1 MLDRA
6 SLEKSPANLCT
17 SARRRE
23 SLVHLVAIALMTGL
37 AAPGSA
43 AETAQARP
51 GDDSLYRDAEAAPAA
66 RAEDLLARMT
76 LEEKIVQ
83 LRAIWDDK
91 TEIFDSSL
99 EVDPAKLK
107 RRFPHGL
114 GQLSR
119 PSDATGPVSPRV
131 VPRRDARQTV
141 ELVNAV
147 QKYAVEETRLGIPV
161 FFHEE
166 GLHGYAA
173 VGATSFPQA
182 IALASTWDPGLVREV
197 NSVTAREIRARGVHL
212 VLSPVVDIARDPRWG
227 RIEETFGEDPFLVS
241 EIGVASVLGL
251 QGELA
256 DGRLADGK
264 VFATLKHMT
273 GHGQPESG
281 TNIGP
286 APFSER
292 ELRENFF
299 PPFEAAIDRAG
310 VQLVMA
316 SYNEIDGVPSH
327 VNTWLL
333 KDVLRD
339 EWGFEGVVVADY
351 YAIDQLVGLHHVA
364 DSLQQ
369 AAVRAFNAGV
379 DIDLPNGDAYA
390 TLLDAVRKG
399 QVEESQ
405 IDAAVMRVLELKF
418 RSGMFEQPFADAG
431 YAEQITNNAGARALA
446 RKAAERSIILLA
458 NDGMLPLKLPAGNE
472 KPVIAVIGPNAA
484 VARLGGYYGE
494 PPHTVSILDGVTE
507 KVGDRADIRFA
518 QGVVIT
524 EDDDWWADEVVL
536 GDPEEN
542 RRLIREAVDVARDA
556 DVILL
561 AIGDT
566 EQTSREGWADSHL
579 GDRASLDL
587 VGEQQELF
595 DALRALD
602 IPLTVILINGRPAST
617 VAISEQANALI
628 EGWYLGE
635 QGGHAMADVLFGDVN
650 PGGKLP
656 VTIPRHVGQLPVYY
670 NHKPTSK
677 RGYLFDTTEPL
688 YPFGWGL
695 SYTNFELAGPS
706 LSRSRIKAG
715 ESVDVEVRV
724 RNTGP
729 VAGDETVQLYIRDK
743 VSSVTRPVK
752 ELKAFERITLGPGE
766 RRTVRFTLTPES
778 FRMWND
784 RMERVVEPGEFDIMT
799 GPNSVELETV
809 TLSIQ

>member
-1 MLDRA
+1 MLVRVR
-6 SLEKSPANLCT
+6 LES
-17 SARRRE
+17 
-23 SLVHLVAIALMTGL
+23 SLVPLVALALTMGLTNPL
-37 AAPGSA
+37 AAEAAEKPGS
-43 AETAQARP
+43 
-51 GDDSLYRDAEAAPAA
+51 DSLYRDADATATA
-66 RAEDLLARMT
+66 RAGDLLARMT

-83 LRAIWDDK
+83 LRAVWDDK
-91 TEIFDSSL
+91 TEIFDASL
-99 EVDPAKLK
+99 ELDPRKLK
-107 RRFPHGL
+107 RQYPHGL

-131 VPRRDARQTV
+131 VPRRDARQTID
-141 ELVNAV
+141 LVNGI
-147 QKYAVEETRLGIPV
+147 QKYALEETRLGIPV

-182 IALASTWDPGLVREV
+182 IALASTWDPALVREV

-241 EIGVASVLGL
+241 EIGIASVLGL
-251 QGELA
+251 QGESA

-286 APFSER
+286 APLSER

-299 PPFEAAIDRAG
+299 PPFEAAINRGGAE
-310 VQLVMA
+310 LVMA

-333 KDVLRD
+333 QDVLRD
-339 EWGFEGVVVADY
+339 EWGFGGVVVADY

-364 DSLQQ
+364 DNLEQ
-369 AAVRAFNAGV
+369 AAVRAFNAGI

-390 TLLDAVRKG
+390 TLLDAVHDGRI
-399 QVEESQ
+399 EENS
-405 IDAAVMRVLELKF
+405 IDAAVKRVLELKF
-418 RSGMFEQPFADAG
+418 RSGIFEQPFADADH
-431 YAEQITNNAGARALA
+431 AERITNNAEARALA
-446 RKAAERSIILLA
+446 QKAAERSIILLK
-458 NDGMLPLKLPAGNE
+458 NDGMLPLKLPETGNG
-472 KPVIAVIGPNAA
+472 KPVIAVVGPNAA

-494 PPHTVSILDGVTE
+494 PPHTVSILDGLQE
-507 KVGDRADIRFA
+507 KVGERAEIRFA

-536 GDPEEN
+536 GDPERN
-542 RRLIREAVDVARDA
+542 RRLIQEAVDIARNA

-602 IPLTVILINGRPAST
+602 IPLAVILINGRPAST
-617 VAISEQANALI
+617 VAIAEQADALI

-635 QGGHAMADVLFGDVN
+635 RGGHAMADVLFGDVN

-656 VTIPRHVGQLPVYY
+656 LTIPRHVGQLPMYY
-670 NHKPTSK
+670 NHKPSSK

-695 SYTNFELAGPS
+695 SYTSFELGSPQ
-706 LSRSRIKAG
+706 LSRSRIG
-715 ESVDVEVRV
+715 VDDSVEVSVSV
-724 RNTGP
+724 RNSGRL
-729 VAGDETVQLYIRDK
+729 AGDETVQLYIRDK

-752 ELKAFERITLGPGE
+752 ELKAFERVTLAPGE
-766 RRTVRFTLTPES
+766 RTTIRFTLSPES

-784 RMERVVEPGEFDIMT
+784 RMERVVEPGEFEIMT
-799 GPNSVELETV
+799 GANSAELDSV
-809 TLSIQ
+809 TLRIQ

>member
-1 MLDRA
+1 MVDRA
-6 SLEKSPANLCT
+6 SLEKS
-17 SARRRE
+17 
-23 SLVHLVAIALMTGL
+23 LVRLVAIALTTGL

-43 AETAQARP
+43 AETVPARP
-51 GDDSLYRDAEAAPAA
+51 GDDPLYKDAEAAPGA

-83 LRAIWDDK
+83 LRAVWDDK

-99 EVDPAKLK
+99 DLDPAKLK

-119 PSDATGPVSPRV
+119 PSDATGPASPRV
-131 VPRRDARQTV
+131 VPRRDVRRTV

-147 QKYAVEETRLGIPV
+147 QKYAVEETRLGIPA

-197 NSVTAREIRARGVHL
+197 NGVTAREIRARGVHL

-251 QGELA
+251 QGELV

-299 PPFEAAIDRAG
+299 PPFESAIERAG
-310 VQLVMA
+310 VELVMA

-339 EWGFEGVVVADY
+339 EWGFKGVVVADY

-399 QVEESQ
+399 QVEESK

-431 YAEQITNNAGARALA
+431 YAEQITNNAEARALA
-446 RKAAERSIILLA
+446 RKAAERSIILLE
-458 NDGMLPLKLPAGNE
+458 NDGMLPLKLPAGND

-494 PPHTVSILDGVTE
+494 PPHTVSILDGVKE

-542 RRLIREAVDVARDA
+542 SRLIREAVDVARDA

-602 IPLTVILINGRPAST
+602 IPLTVILINGRPTST

-635 QGGHAMADVLFGDVN
+635 QGGHAVANVLFGDVN

-656 VTIPRHVGQLPVYY
+656 VTIPRHVGQLPMYY

-695 SYTNFELAGPS
+695 SYTSFELAGPR
-706 LSRSRIKAG
+706 LSRSRIKPG

-724 RNTGP
+724 RNTGR
-729 VAGDETVQLYIRDK
+729 VAGDETVQLYVRDK

-752 ELKAFERITLGPGE
+752 ELKAFERVTLGPGE

-799 GPNSVELETV
+799 GPNSVELESV